1 MRDREKGAALI
12 WALVLLGFAASLSA
26 LLLERGRAVDAGTKA
41 DMASLRAH
49 YAAEGGLALA
59 RHRLARDPS
68 YAGGIV
74 SVGECEV
81 LVRVER
87 REGGWLVS
95 AQAQPGGT
103 KVEAHL
109 QAGPGL
115 PVIGSRQAR

>member
-26 LLLERGRAVDAGTKA
+26 LLLDRGRAVDAGTKA

-49 YAAEGGLALA
+49 YAAEGGLAIA

-68 YAGGIV
+68 YAGGTV

-87 REGGWLVS
+87 REGGWLVRS
-95 AQAQPGGT
+95 RAGAAAI
-103 KVEAHL
+103 EATL
-109 QAGPGL
+109 SGASGL
-115 PVIGSRQAR
+115 PMIEAYSATSR